1 MNIAVEFR
9 AAQSQSELL
18 TPWLGLVG
26 MPQEKILRFADNDF
40 WSDERV
46 ELAFLISRVTRVLR
60 RRFDMDMAS
69 LELTRAQWRAML
81 YVFRL
86 SNPTQTELAEV
97 LELGRAS
104 VGSLIDQLERSGYV
118 SRVADSDDRRVW
130 RVVPSRL
137 AVSRQSKIDR
147 AGRRAAA
154 ELFAD
159 FDEKDLRDFRRCLE
173 KLIPSAE

>member
-1 MNIAVEFR
+1 
-9 AAQSQSELL
+9 
-18 TPWLGLVG
+18 

-86 SNPTQTELAEV
+86 SNPTQTELAEI

-104 VGSLIDQLERSGYV
+104 VGSLIDQLERSGY
-118 SRVADSDDRRVW
+118 
-130 RVVPSRL
+130 
-137 AVSRQSKIDR
+137 
-147 AGRRAAA
+147 

>member
-1 MNIAVEFR
+1 
-9 AAQSQSELL
+9 
-18 TPWLGLVG
+18 
-26 MPQEKILRFADNDF
+26 MPQDKNLRFADNEF

-46 ELAFLISRVTRVLR
+46 ELAFLMSHVTRMLR
-60 RRFDMDMAS
+60 RRFDMDMAP

-86 SNPTQTELAEV
+86 SNPTQTELAEI

-137 AVSRQSKIDR
+137 AVSRQSKIAR
-147 AGRRAAA
+147 AGKRTAA
-154 ELFAD
+154 ELFAE
-159 FDEKDLRDFRRCLE
+159 FDEQDLRDFRRCLE
-173 KLIPSAE
+173 KLMLGAE

>member
-1 MNIAVEFR
+1 
-9 AAQSQSELL
+9 
-18 TPWLGLVG
+18 
-26 MPQEKILRFADNDF
+26 
-40 WSDERV
+40 
-46 ELAFLISRVTRVLR
+46 
-60 RRFDMDMAS
+60 MDMAP

-137 AVSRQSKIDR
+137 AVSRQSKIVR
-147 AGRRAAA
+147 AGKRAAA
-154 ELFAD
+154 ELSAE
-159 FDEKDLRDFRRCLE
+159 FDEQDLRDFRRCLE
-173 KLIPSAE
+173 KLMLGAE